1 MAVGTTGLRPV
12 LVDRLGG
19 GEMSNL
25 KMLEALEYVR
35 HAAHINDYGDWALD
49 CGFDMSIVDEAL
61 AQQPNHFPDAGNM
74 APAAVVE
81 LTDDELMDIA
91 RPTCGNFRW
100 PSTALDI
107 MRQAIAAY
115 IAKQGGA

>member
-1 MAVGTTGLRPV
+1 MVIGNTRLRHV
-12 LVDRLGG
+12 LVDGLGG
-19 GEMSNL
+19 GAMSNL
-25 KMLEALEYVR
+25 KMREALEYVR

-61 AQQPNHFPDAGNM
+61 AQQP
-74 APAAVVE
+74 AAVVE
-81 LTDDELMDIA
+81 LPDAELMDIA

-107 MRQAIAAY
+107 MRQAIAAH
-115 IAKQGGA
+115 IAKQGVCND